1 MWCHIQVKQYFYVRH
16 VCLRGIAW
24 CAKMTHHYLM
34 GKKMAI
40 RKKTETIHLRVKPTT
55 KAYLESLANATGKTS
70 TQILEDLL
78 EDAAAGFV
86 ISDAGDYINRAS
98 LKNNKLDMK
107 TALDAALVD
116 HDAILTKLRT
126 FYLAKEALSL
136 KDRYIISA
144 IIESRDMFLGKD
156 EIFSEDDEIIKSY
169 FIAETPKLST
179 QAILQRKSSLE
190 DYGDFREKNPN
201 LKSTYKEYLKMS
213 GEE

>member
-1 MWCHIQVKQYFYVRH
+1 
-16 VCLRGIAW
+16 
-24 CAKMTHHYLM
+24 
-34 GKKMAI
+34 MAI

-86 ISDAGDYINRAS
+86 ISDAGDYISLAS

-144 IIESRDMFLGKD
+144 VIESKDMFLGKD

-179 QAILQRKSSLE
+179 QTILQRMSSLE

-213 GEE
+213 GE